1 MVRLKRKWCEKLL
14 KMRKLELLSKDE
26 IELIHAAS
34 LDLLS
39 SVGIKIDS
47 EETREL
53 LKKNGAE
60 TESNSKF
67 VKFPEEFVKEHL
79 KTVPDSFNVYGP
91 DGSFSFEVNMD
102 SMIFATIGTP
112 VKIYDPTRK
121 SGVKKTILE
130 DTIKQIRIVDYLDN
144 ISCSN
149 LDVWPNDISYTAI
162 HAHCIYQWE
171 KNTRKPYGMGCI
183 GRLASQD
190 MMNMVSIVVGGDEEL
205 IKRPRLIGYF
215 SPTSPLHF
223 PQIMTNGFEIFAK
236 YNQPTIIPPEAL
248 AGTSA
253 PVTIAGLLTQTN
265 AEIIGGAVLSQLYN
279 TGAPIF
285 YGTVSHIT
293 DMRSGNSAMGSV
305 ETGLITAGIAQLAR
319 FYNIPSRGPG
329 LVTDSK
335 LLDLQ
340 NGFERYQTLLLAAQA
355 GINYITCAGTY
366 EATLVEALELLVID
380 DELAGMVRRATE
392 GINVNEETIGLE
404 TIKKVA
410 ISDKPGAN
418 FLAERHTRKFM
429 KQELYMPIHKLSNRD
444 RRTTWRKKG
453 AKDIVATAKEKVDQI
468 LDGFVPKDISS
479 EIESELQSYI
489 KKVEERTLDYYM
501 NAEGLRDGTVS
512 LPGTDFKIN

>member
-1 MVRLKRKWCEKLL
+1 MKMEKLNV
-14 KMRKLELLSKDE
+14 LSKDE
-26 IELIHAAS
+26 IELIHSAS
-34 LDLLS
+34 LNLLS

-47 EETREL
+47 KEARNL
-53 LKKNGAE
+53 LEKYGAE
-60 TESNSKF
+60 TNSETNF
-67 VKFPEEFVKEHL
+67 VKIPEELIKQQL
-79 KTVPDSFNVYGP
+79 KKVPESFKVYGP
-91 DGSFSFEVNMD
+91 DASFNFEVNAN

-112 VKIYDPTRK
+112 VKIYDPSRK
-121 SGVKKTILE
+121 SGVKKTVLN
-130 DTIKQIRIVDYLDN
+130 DTIKQIQIVDYLEN

-162 HAHCIYQWE
+162 HAHCIYQWA
-171 KNTRKPYGMGCI
+171 KNTKKPYGMGCI

-190 MMNMVSIVVGGDEEL
+190 MINMVSLVVGGDEEL
-205 IKRPRLIGYF
+205 IRRPRLIGYF

-223 PQIMTNGFEIFAK
+223 PQIMTNGFEIFTK
-236 YNQPTIIPPEAL
+236 YKQPTIIPPEAL

-253 PVTIAGLLTQTN
+253 PVTLAGLLTQTN
-265 AEIIGGAVLSQLYN
+265 AEIIGGAVLSQIYN
-279 TGAPIF
+279 PGAPIL

-293 DMRSGNSAMGSV
+293 DMRSGNSAMGSI
-305 ETGLITAGIAQLAR
+305 ETGLITIGMAQLAR
-319 FYNIPSRGPG
+319 YYNIPSRGPG

-340 NGFERYQTLLLAAQA
+340 NGFERFQTLLLAAQA

-380 DELAGMVRRATE
+380 DELAGMVKRAIE

-410 ISDKPGAN
+410 TSEKPGAN
-418 FLAERHTRKFM
+418 FLAEKHTRKYM

-453 AKDIVATAKEKVDQI
+453 SKDIVQLAKEKVDQI
-468 LDGFVPKDISS
+468 LNEFIPKDLSLD
-479 EIESELQSYI
+479 IELELQKYI
-489 KKVEERTLDYYM
+489 KKVEERTLDDYM
-501 NAEGLRDGTVS
+501 KAEGLRLGTVS
-512 LPGTDFKIN
+512 LPGTDISFN

>member
-1 MVRLKRKWCEKLL
+1 M
-14 KMRKLELLSKDE
+14 KMKKIELLSKDE
-26 IELIHAAS
+26 IEFIHSAS
-34 LDLLS
+34 LELLS

-47 EETREL
+47 KETRAL
-53 LKKNGAE
+53 LEKNGAE
-60 TESNSKF
+60 TDSNSNF
-67 VKFPEEFVKEHL
+67 VKFSEDLVKEYL
-79 KTVPDSFNVYGP
+79 KTVPNSFKVYGP
-91 DGSFSFEVNMD
+91 DGSFNFEVNKD
-102 SMIFATIGTP
+102 SMVFATIGTP
-112 VKIYDPTRK
+112 VKIYDPKRK
-121 SGVKKTILE
+121 SGVKKTVLE
-130 DTIKQIRIVDYLDN
+130 DTIKQIRIVDSLTN

-162 HAHCIYQWE
+162 HAHCIYQWA
-171 KNTRKPYGMGCI
+171 KNTKKPYGMGCI

-205 IKRPRLIGYF
+205 SKRPRLIGYF

-223 PQIMTNGFEIFAK
+223 PQIMTNGFEIFTK
-236 YNQPTIIPPEAL
+236 YKQPTIIPPEAL

-253 PVTIAGLLTQTN
+253 PVTLAGLLTQTN
-265 AEIIGGAVLSQLYN
+265 AEIIGGAVLSQFYN
-279 TGAPIF
+279 PGAPIF

-380 DELAGMVRRATE
+380 DELAGMVQRAIE

-410 ISDKPGAN
+410 TSEKPGAN

-429 KQELYMPIHKLSNRD
+429 KQELYMPLHKLSNRD

-453 AKDIVATAKEKVDQI
+453 SKNIIESAKERVDQI
-468 LDGFVPKDISS
+468 LNEFVPKDLSPN
-479 EIESELQSYI
+479 IESKLQEYI
-489 KKVEERTLDYYM
+489 KKVEKRSLDYYM
-501 NAEGLRDGTVS
+501 KAEGLRSGRVS
-512 LPGTDFKIN
+512 LPGTDVTIN